1 MPQHYSGES
10 HKEQAVNEAYDY
22 YKNLYLSYYGSENQ
36 PSSAEA
42 GLEVSS
48 PTKDGEVPAFITDT
62 ANKIKGVF
70 NRQDQLGG
78 FGEIDDV
85 SNYVI
90 YESLIHQ
97 IIFIVNFPIHLNTLV
112 Y

>member
-1 MPQHYSGES
+1 M
-10 HKEQAVNEAYDY
+10 NDAYDY

-85 SNYVI
+85 SNNEAYN
-90 YESLIHQ
+90 SR
-97 IIFIVNFPIHLNTLV
+97 IIFDRYLMIFF
-112 Y
+112 

>member
-1 MPQHYSGES
+1 MISLNQVSTSQLPQHYSGES

-36 PSSAEA
+36 PSSAEV
-42 GLEVSS
+42 GSEVSS

-85 SNYVI
+85 SNNEVYK
-90 YESLIHQ
+90 LI
-97 IIFIVNFPIHLNTLV
+97 
-112 Y
+112 

>member
-1 MPQHYSGES
+1 MSPHYSGEGQ
-10 HKEQAVNEAYDY
+10 KEHAVNEAYDY

-48 PTKDGEVPAFITDT
+48 PTKDGEVPAFIADT

-78 FGEIDDV
+78 LGEIDDV
-85 SNYVI
+85 SNHKAYKLIVTSLNI
-90 YESLIHQ
+90 FSESIR
-97 IIFIVNFPIHLNTLV
+97 IS
-112 Y
+112 